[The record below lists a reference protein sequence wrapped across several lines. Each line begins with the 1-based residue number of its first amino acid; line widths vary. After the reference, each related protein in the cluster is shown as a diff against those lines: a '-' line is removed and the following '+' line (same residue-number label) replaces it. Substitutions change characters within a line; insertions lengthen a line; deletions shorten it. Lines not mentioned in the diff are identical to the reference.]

1 VSDELSQDRVFA
13 KSLSEVKAF
22 EFDETV
28 ARVFED
34 MISRSVPGYGLLLH
48 MIGLYASIFI
58 QPRSRVY
65 DLGCSLGEA
74 SRIIAGQT
82 SAIDPEIIAVDNSEA
97 MILKCRQH
105 AHNQANIEW
114 RCEDIQNTSIDNASM
129 VVLNL
134 TLQFL
139 DPPDR
144 GRMLEKIFRG
154 LDSGGVLI
162 LSEKVIFDSPAENK
176 RMIELYHAFKKTRGY
191 SDLEISQ
198 KRSALENV
206 LIPDSDRFHQQRLKD
221 IGFAEVYQCFRCF
234 NFISYLAIKS

>member
-28 ARVFED
+28 ARVFQD

-48 MIGLYASIFI
+48 MIGLYANIFV
-58 QPRSRVY
+58 QAHSRVY
-65 DLGCSLGEA
+65 DLGCSLGAA

-82 SAIDPEIIAVDNSEA
+82 SEIEPEIIALDNSES
-97 MILKCRQH
+97 MILKCREHRQ
-105 AHNQANIEW
+105 NQANIEW
-114 RCEDIQNTSIDNASM
+114 RCEDIQNTRIDNASM

-139 DPPDR
+139 DPADR
-144 GRMLEKIFRG
+144 GNMLEKILRG
-154 LDSGGVLI
+154 LNPGGVLI
-162 LSEKVIFDSPAENK
+162 LSEKVIFDLPAENE
-176 RMIELYHAFKKTRGY
+176 RMVELYHAFKKTRGY

-206 LIPDSDRFHQQRLKD
+206 LIPDSDRLHQQRLQD

>member
-1 VSDELSQDRVFA
+1 MSDKFSQDRVFA
-13 KSLSEVKAF
+13 KSLTEVRAF

-28 ARVFED
+28 ARVFQD

-48 MIGLYASIFI
+48 LIGLYANIFV
-58 QPRSRVY
+58 QPHSRVY
-65 DLGCSLGEA
+65 DLGCSLGEG

-82 SAIDPEIIAVDNSEA
+82 IEIEADIIAVDNSES
-97 MILKCRQH
+97 MIQKCREH
-105 AHNQANIEW
+105 AQNQANIEW
-114 RCEDIQNTSIDNASM
+114 RCEDIQRTRIDNASM

-139 DPPDR
+139 DPGDR
-144 GRMLEKIFRG
+144 GNMLGKIFSG
-154 LDSGGVLI
+154 LNPGGVLI
-162 LSEKVIFDSPAENK
+162 LSEKVIFDEPAENA
-176 RMIELYHAFKKTRGY
+176 RMVELYHAFKKTRGY

-206 LIPDSDRFHQQRLKD
+206 LIPDSDRFHQQRLQD
-221 IGFAEVYQCFRCF
+221 MGFTEVYQCFRCF

>member
-1 VSDELSQDRVFA
+1 MSDELSQDRVFA

-28 ARVFED
+28 ARVFQD

-48 MIGLYASIFI
+48 MIGLYANIFV
-58 QPRSRVY
+58 QAHSRVY
-65 DLGCSLGEA
+65 DLGCSLGAA

-82 SAIDPEIIAVDNSEA
+82 SEIEPEIIALDNSES
-97 MILKCRQH
+97 MILKCREHRQ
-105 AHNQANIEW
+105 NQANIEW
-114 RCEDIQNTSIDNASM
+114 RCEDIQNTRIDNASM

-139 DPPDR
+139 DPVDR
-144 GRMLEKIFRG
+144 GNMLEKILRG
-154 LDSGGVLI
+154 LNPGGVLI
-162 LSEKVIFDSPAENK
+162 LSEKVIFDLPAENE
-176 RMIELYHAFKKTRGY
+176 RMVELYHAFKKSRGY

-206 LIPDSDRFHQQRLKD
+206 LIPDSDRLHQQRLQD